1 MADSATKKRKATDAV
16 VEALSVAQNELDE
29 REAKLQEREEALR
42 KAIEGVEEEKKLMA
56 GRSPR
61 DIVPLNIGG
70 SRIHVLRKTLCL
82 FESSML
88 AAQFSGRWDDNV
100 EKDDDGF
107 FFIDQPS
114 ELFMPLINFLRA
126 KAIEAPAYPVSVPEA
141 MKENKDFQRLVEY
154 YGLTPGVFQH
164 RFVHHLGAARALQ
177 ICNGVEA
184 TASCDSFI
192 SYKLDGLGHSR
203 AVQSYTVVIGET
215 MERPQIGWMHVN
227 QRPDFTKT
235 AGVGEFDDS
244 YALDRN
250 RGGIVHGGSVST
262 PLSGLTIQAGTA
274 ITCRRRGAAKFQ
286 WLIDGAE
293 VATISPQ
300 NTSGGY
306 YAMVSGQG
314 EFKLTDFSYETQV
327 I

>member
-192 SYKLDGLGHSR
+192 SYKLVGLGHSR

-215 MERPQIGWMHVN
+215 MERPQIGWMKESSSN
-227 QRPDFTKT
+227 FAETR
-235 AGVGEFDDS
+235 GVGEFENS

-250 RGGIVHGGSVST
+250 RGGIVHGGSVSM

-274 ITCRRRGAAKFQ
+274 ITCRRGATKFQ
-286 WLIDGAE
+286 WLINGAE

-300 NTSGGY
+300 IRY
-306 YAMVSGQG
+306 DRYCAMVSGQG